1 MAYST
6 NSDVTD
12 EFKSIDVVN
21 GKITTTKIDVWIGQ
35 ADEYIDGRIGL
46 LYETPVGASALKS
59 LKILKEISVGF
70 VAQRIAQIM
79 EMKSITPKGDQFI
92 PKDLIKKAERRLE
105 MIVNRTLLLSD
116 ATALSTDQ
124 GVKSY
129 SSSNEVTRTFDQ
141 SKDQW

>member
-12 EFKSIDVVN
+12 EFKSIDTS
-21 GKITTTKIDVWIGQ
+21 GKITTAKIDEWISQ

-46 LYETPVGASALKS
+46 IYETPVGVSAVKS
-59 LKILKEISVGF
+59 LKILKEISIGF
-70 VAQRIAQIM
+70 VAQRIAFIL
-79 EMKSITPKGDQFI
+79 ETKSITPKGDQAV
-92 PKDLIKKAERRLE
+92 PKNLIEQAESRLQ
-105 MIVNRTLLLSD
+105 MIVDRDLLLSD
-116 ATALSTDQ
+116 ATERSTHQ

-129 SSSNEVTRTFDQ
+129 SNDNVVTRVFDQ